1 MMFVPLDH
9 NRLMGKVAPGHT
21 FPGYSMYQLSDQ
33 AIEAILKEWH
43 PPEYDPP
50 NTDIQEWNL
59 AVETLCDT
67 YGIPDTQRAQCAV
80 KFIKSGLR
88 TELENVLRDARAR
101 FGSVRWARFANFMVA
116 FDRE

>member
-1 MMFVPLDH
+1 
-9 NRLMGKVAPGHT
+9 
-21 FPGYSMYQLSDQ
+21 MYQLSDQ
-33 AIEAILKEWH
+33 AIGAILKEWRL
-43 PPEYDPP
+43 PEYDPL

-59 AVETLCDT
+59 IVGTLCDT

-80 KFIKSGLR
+80 KFIKIELR

-101 FGSVRWARFANFMVA
+101 FGSVRWAQFTNFMVA